1 MSDQACFGAYIRG
14 QAAAERD
21 CHTCPQFTPCST
33 IAEHRIQIR
42 MLIGAI
48 ESMRMAGGSDEFQAM
63 FDRAKR
69 VSAEVAAAYG
79 IKVCDAPV

>member
-1 MSDQACFGAYIRG
+1 MSDQTCFGTYIRG
-14 QAAAERD
+14 QDAAERD
-21 CHTCPQFTPCST
+21 CHTCPRFTPCST

-48 ESMRMAGGSDEFQAM
+48 ESMRMAGGRDEFQAT

-69 VSAEVAAAYG
+69 VSAEVAATYG